1 MKLTALPCLADVF
14 DETGEIRLS
23 GEEDLLHCFREFSEK
38 YGGLFNMSLG
48 RFWAISTNFC

>member
-23 GEEDLLHCFREFSEK
+23 GEEDLLHCFRDFSEK

-48 RFWAISTNFC
+48 IFWAISTNFC

>member
-23 GEEDLLHCFREFSEK
+23 GEEDLLHCFRDFSEK

-48 RFWAISTNFC
+48 IFGAISTNFC